1 MNRKLILSIV
11 IIILIVVLIILVKKT
26 KTKESKNGSP
36 RLKPTVKRKHNLS
49 AKPTFERDG
58 EFKIENR
65 FRVNAGKNKTKLPK
79 HFFAAKEWPN
89 LITGTFDQE
98 RCGSCWSMSCA
109 SALTDRIRIKTRG
122 KHLSNGNYLSP
133 FHLAAC
139 IKCGKENVC
148 PRVCEGNYL
157 DDVMQFLVD
166 HGTASQS
173 DIEKYYNKAES
184 RDGRNPEEYACFD
197 YAKAGVKPYKGKFKY
212 RVNLY
217 PPSMLNGNRSN
228 LEENMYAMME
238 DIFNNGPVCCII
250 RVYSPPDSRNFY
262 TYKSGIYG
270 ANWKQEPAQTDG
282 YHAINIM
289 GWGEE
294 VKDGKTIRFWIIRNS
309 WGDDWGTSGLGKVLR
324 GENFGLIESDVW
336 GIMPLIE

>member
-1 MNRKLILSIV
+1 MESKIILLITILILIVILSI
-11 IIILIVVLIILVKKT
+11 LIFKWKNEKCKSPTKNEEKINKKP
-26 KTKESKNGSP
+26 K
-36 RLKPTVKRKHNLS
+36 LS

-58 EFKIENR
+58 EFQVETR
-65 FRVNAGKNKTKLPK
+65 FRANATKNKQKLPK

-89 LITGTFDQE
+89 YITGIFDQE
-98 RCGSCWSMSCA
+98 RCGSCWSFVSA
-109 SALTDRIRIKTRG
+109 AALTDRIRIKTRG

-217 PPSMLNGNRSN
+217 PPSMLNGNKSN
-228 LEENMYAMME
+228 LEENMHAMME

-262 TYKSGIYG
+262 TYKSGVYG
-270 ANWKQEPAQTDG
+270 AGWKQEPAQTDG